1 MRHAALI
8 EDKGVKFVSRFEAA
22 DFAEETAAGFC
33 SHPEDFFQGQRLQV
47 LIQQSPYELG
57 YLSGL
62 HHGSEDGKG
71 GTSGY
76 V

>member
-8 EDKGVKFVSRFEAA
+8 KDKGIKFVSRFKAA

-33 SHPEDFFQGQRLQV
+33 SHPEDLFQGQRLQV
-47 LIQQSPYELG
+47 LIQQSPDELG
-57 YLSGL
+57 YLSGF
-62 HHGSEDGKG
+62 HHGSEDGEC

>member
-22 DFAEETAAGFC
+22 DFAEETAAGFVP
-33 SHPEDFFQGQRLQV
+33 SKRFLPGSGAQV
-47 LIQQSPYELG
+47 LIQQSPDELG

-62 HHGSEDGKG
+62 HHGSEDGEC